1 MMGANLTETL
11 LILDYSGEI
20 RQEISDHLRS
30 LNYVVLVTSTKD
42 EFLRYFRD
50 GNPDMIFF
58 DGNAPEHEGEEI
70 LQTLRDEAPETPV
83 ILIAQVDT
91 FPERFGTILTD
102 SYPLIARPVVPAV
115 LKHSLRHVQYS
126 TRLNQTAYK
135 HGWALEQRKTELE
148 VHANMLERQNVK
160 LQREHK
166 ELSKTCAR
174 YRDDL
179 RTQENMEHQLG
190 TVQLAIETASDLVLI
205 LNQEGEIDYCNS
217 AFKKMF
223 HVTSPT
229 EQFPLEALFVDSSV
243 AESIN
248 TNIGTLGNFSCEVPM
263 RSKDNHDFPA
273 HVNANT
279 IEDMNGVRR
288 GVLYIIADIS
298 EQEQL
303 RQEAYYDALTGLYT
317 RRHFLELLSSNA
329 SLALRHQHALSLC
342 LCDLDKF
349 KQVNDTYGHR
359 LGDAVLKA
367 FAKVVSEEI
376 RNEDIPGRIGGD
388 EFILMFPHV
397 QANVAAICVERIRK
411 RFEAITFTTDDG
423 IDFTCAVTLGIA
435 DYPNTEISVEQFMEL
450 ADQSLYKAKENGR
463 NCTVINMAPLEQV
476 NTL

>member
-11 LILDYSGEI
+11 LIVDYSGKI
-20 RQEISDHLRS
+20 RQEISDQLRS

-50 GNPDMIFF
+50 GNPSMIFF

-70 LQTLRDEAPETPV
+70 LQTIRDEAPETPV
-83 ILIAQVDT
+83 IIIAEAET
-91 FPERFGTILTD
+91 FPESFGSILTD

-126 TRLNQTAYK
+126 MHLNQTAYK

-148 VHANMLERQNVK
+148 VHTNMLERQNLK

-166 ELSKTCAR
+166 ELTKTCSR
-174 YRDDL
+174 YRNEIKTHGKVEQHLD
-179 RTQENMEHQLG
+179 

-205 LNQEGEIDYCNS
+205 LNQQGGIDYCNE

-223 HVTSPT
+223 QVTEAQET
-229 EQFPLEALFVDSSV
+229 FPLETLFVDTSM
-243 AESIN
+243 ADSIN
-248 TNIGTLGNFSCEVPM
+248 TNVDTLGNFSCEVPM
-263 RSKDNHDFPA
+263 RSKENTDFPA
-273 HVNANT
+273 HVNANV
-279 IEDMNGVRR
+279 IEDMDGVRR
-288 GVLYIIADIS
+288 GILYIIADIS

-329 SLALRHQHALSLC
+329 SLALRHQHSLSLC

-367 FAKVVSEEI
+367 FSKVVTEEM

-397 QANVAAICVERIRK
+397 EASIAAVCVERIRK
-411 RFEAITFTTDDG
+411 RFESITFTTEDG
-423 IDFTCAVTLGIA
+423 TEFNCSVTMGIA
-435 DYPNTEISVEQFMEL
+435 DYPATEISVEQFMEL

-463 NCTVINMAPLEQV
+463 NCSVVNMDLVKAAIA
-476 NTL
+476 